1 VPKGPQEQRVLTPE
15 GLQTTAQRRFLKQK
29 FLEWVR
35 KGYAAMSKRIGKSL
49 VVNGVTLV
57 TEASWNAEL
66 DAKHERLVEWL
77 KDQGLAG
84 VLIRRNENVAWVTG
98 GAVELRVLTP
108 AETGVASLLVTAT
121 GKRYYIT
128 TENEAPRLHDEEFG
142 ALDFEPVLFPWW
154 ADDTVAAATKL
165 AGGPLGSDMPG
176 AGLTPVN
183 LYPLRAALCESE
195 IARYRW
201 LGAETAAATVEAL
214 HEVEPGL
221 SEFDM
226 EAITAAGLL
235 RRGILPSVA
244 LYAVDERIFSYKHA
258 VPRGR
263 RLKQYGMLNLCSRKW
278 GLAISITRFIHF
290 GALPQELA
298 ERFNSAAHVNAALLN
313 ASRAGTTSSEL
324 FKVAQAAYSAEGFPG
339 EERFHHQ
346 GGPTGYGEREWVATP
361 QGTEVVVDNQAFAW
375 NPSIRG
381 GKVEDTVIL
390 HDGVIENLTSTP
402 ELPVLAEAA
411 VEGSSYAAAGV
422 LVK

>member
-1 VPKGPQEQRVLTPE
+1 
-15 GLQTTAQRRFLKQK
+15 
-29 FLEWVR
+29 
-35 KGYAAMSKRIGKSL
+35 MSKRIGKNL
-49 VVNGVTLV
+49 AVGGATLV
-57 TEASWNAEL
+57 TESAWNAEL
-66 DAKHERLVEWL
+66 DAKHEKLVEWL
-77 KDQGLAG
+77 KTQGLAG

-108 AETGVASLLVTAT
+108 GETGVASLLVTAA
-121 GKRYYIT
+121 GRRYYFT
-128 TENEAPRLHDEEFG
+128 TENEAPRLRDEEFG

-154 ADDTVAAATKL
+154 ADDTNAAAAKL
-165 AGGPLGSDMPG
+165 AGGPG

-183 LYPLRAALCESE
+183 LYPLRAALSESE

-221 SEFDM
+221 SEYDL

-244 LYAVDERIFSYKHA
+244 LYAVDERIFKYKHA
-258 VPRGR
+258 VPRGK

-290 GALPQELA
+290 GALPVELA
-298 ERFNSAAHVNAALLN
+298 ARFNSAAHVNAALLN
-313 ASRAGTTSSEL
+313 TTRAGAISAEL
-324 FKVAQAAYSAEGFPG
+324 FKVAQAAYAAQGFSG

-361 QGTEVVVDNQAFAW
+361 SGTEAVVDNQAFAW

-390 HDGVIENLTSTP
+390 RDGVIENLTATP
-402 ELPVLAEAA
+402 ELPVLTDAI
-411 VEGSSYAAAGV
+411 VDGSTYAAAGV